1 MHRRAYAKVTLCLHV
16 EKRVNEDLYFKN
28 ITVPIDLFDMVYLDK
43 SEVLT
48 IESNKLYIPNDNRNT
63 VYKAIQLMKQRYDIS
78 DNFRVKIVKNIPAQ
92 SGLGGGS
99 ASDEQVQ
106 AQFVRF
112 RELLLGYYQEN
123 PPVALPGVVEALQHL
138 AASGT
143 KIALTTGFSRDVA
156 DIILDGLGWKVGPG
170 ELLDAVVAGD
180 ETAAGRPAP
189 YMIHRAMELTGVR
202 DVAKVVAAGDTANDL
217 LAAHHAGVHGIGVL
231 TGKLGREDLER
242 YPHAAIL
249 ESVAGLPGYLAAI
262 ESEAA

>member
-1 MHRRAYAKVTLCLHV
+1 MFELIACDMAGTTIDEHADVYRALENAVREFGV
-16 EKRVNEDLYFKN
+16 EVKAEDLQHWMGAEKKEA
-28 ITVPIDLFDMVYLDK
+28 IK
-43 SEVLT
+43 SL
-48 IESNKLYIPNDNRNT
+48 IE
-63 VYKAIQLMKQRYDIS
+63 
-78 DNFRVKIVKNIPAQ
+78 
-92 SGLGGGS
+92 LGGGS
-99 ASDEQVQ
+99 ASDEQVD
-106 AQFVRF
+106 AQFDRF

-123 PPVALPGVVEALQHL
+123 PPVALPGVVEALQQL

-143 KIALTTGFSRDVA
+143 KIALTTGFSRDVT

-189 YMIHRAMELTGVR
+189 HMIHRAMELTGVR

-231 TGKLGREDLER
+231 TGKLGREDLEWH
-242 YPHAAIL
+242 PHTAIL
-249 ESVAGLPGYLAAI
+249 ESVAVLPEYLAAI

>member
-1 MHRRAYAKVTLCLHV
+1 MFELIACDMAGTTIDEHADVYRALENAVREFGV
-16 EKRVNEDLYFKN
+16 EVREEDLQHWMGAEKKEA
-28 ITVPIDLFDMVYLDK
+28 IKAL
-43 SEVLT
+43 
-48 IESNKLYIPNDNRNT
+48 IE
-63 VYKAIQLMKQRYDIS
+63 
-78 DNFRVKIVKNIPAQ
+78 
-92 SGLGGGS
+92 LGGGS

-106 AQFVRF
+106 AQFDRF

-189 YMIHRAMELTGVR
+189 YMIHRAMELAGVR
-202 DVAKVVAAGDTANDL
+202 DVAKVIAAGDTANDL

-242 YPHAAIL
+242 HPHAAVL
-249 ESVAGLPGYLAAI
+249 ESVAGLPEYLAVI
-262 ESEAA
+262 ESENA

>member
-1 MHRRAYAKVTLCLHV
+1 MFELIACDMAGTTIDEHADVYRALENAVRDFGV
-16 EKRVNEDLYFKN
+16 EVKEEDLQQWMGAEKKEA
-28 ITVPIDLFDMVYLDK
+28 IKAL
-43 SEVLT
+43 
-48 IESNKLYIPNDNRNT
+48 IE
-63 VYKAIQLMKQRYDIS
+63 
-78 DNFRVKIVKNIPAQ
+78 
-92 SGLGGGS
+92 LGGGS

-180 ETAAGRPAP
+180 ETAAGRPSP

>member
-1 MHRRAYAKVTLCLHV
+1 MFELIACDMAGTTIDEHADVYRALENAVRDFGV
-16 EKRVNEDLYFKN
+16 EVKEEDLQQWMGAEKKEA
-28 ITVPIDLFDMVYLDK
+28 IKAL
-43 SEVLT
+43 
-48 IESNKLYIPNDNRNT
+48 IE
-63 VYKAIQLMKQRYDIS
+63 
-78 DNFRVKIVKNIPAQ
+78 
-92 SGLGGGS
+92 LGGGS

-143 KIALTTGFSRDVA
+143 RIALTTGFSRDVA

-189 YMIHRAMELTGVR
+189 YMIHRAMELTGIR

-249 ESVAGLPGYLAAI
+249 ESVAGLPEYLASI

>member
-1 MHRRAYAKVTLCLHV
+1 MFELIACDMAGTTIDEHADVYRALENAVRDFGV
-16 EKRVNEDLYFKN
+16 EVKEEDLQQWMGTEKKEA
-28 ITVPIDLFDMVYLDK
+28 IKAL
-43 SEVLT
+43 
-48 IESNKLYIPNDNRNT
+48 IE
-63 VYKAIQLMKQRYDIS
+63 
-78 DNFRVKIVKNIPAQ
+78 
-92 SGLGGGS
+92 LGGGS

-170 ELLDAVVAGD
+170 ELLDTVVAGD

-189 YMIHRAMELTGVR
+189 YMIHRAMELTGIR

-249 ESVAGLPGYLAAI
+249 ESVAGLPEYLASI

>member
-1 MHRRAYAKVTLCLHV
+1 MFELIACDMAGTTIDEHANVYRALENAVREFGV
-16 EKRVNEDLYFKN
+16 EVREEDLQHWMGAEKKEA
-28 ITVPIDLFDMVYLDK
+28 IKAL
-43 SEVLT
+43 
-48 IESNKLYIPNDNRNT
+48 IE
-63 VYKAIQLMKQRYDIS
+63 
-78 DNFRVKIVKNIPAQ
+78 
-92 SGLGGGS
+92 LGGGS

-106 AQFVRF
+106 AQFDRF

-202 DVAKVVAAGDTANDL
+202 DVATVVAAGDTANDL
-217 LAAHHAGVHGIGVL
+217 LAAHHAGVNGIGVL

-242 YPHAAIL
+242 HPHAAIL
-249 ESVAGLPGYLAAI
+249 ESVAELPEYLAAI

>member
-1 MHRRAYAKVTLCLHV
+1 MFELIACDMAGTTIDEHADVYRALENAVRDFGV
-16 EKRVNEDLYFKN
+16 EVKEEDLQQWMGAEKKEA
-28 ITVPIDLFDMVYLDK
+28 IKAL
-43 SEVLT
+43 
-48 IESNKLYIPNDNRNT
+48 IE
-63 VYKAIQLMKQRYDIS
+63 
-78 DNFRVKIVKNIPAQ
+78 
-92 SGLGGGS
+92 LGGGS

-123 PPVALPGVVEALQHL
+123 PPVALPGVVEVLQHL

>member
-1 MHRRAYAKVTLCLHV
+1 MFELIACDMAGTTIDEHADVYRALENAVREFGV
-16 EKRVNEDLYFKN
+16 EVREENLQHWMGAEKKEAIKAL
-28 ITVPIDLFDMVYLDK
+28 
-43 SEVLT
+43 
-48 IESNKLYIPNDNRNT
+48 IE
-63 VYKAIQLMKQRYDIS
+63 
-78 DNFRVKIVKNIPAQ
+78 
-92 SGLGGGS
+92 LGGGS

-106 AQFVRF
+106 AQFDRF

-202 DVAKVVAAGDTANDL
+202 DVATVVAAGDTANDL
-217 LAAHHAGVHGIGVL
+217 LAAHHAGVNGIGVL
-231 TGKLGREDLER
+231 TGKLGREELER
-242 YPHAAIL
+242 HPHAAIL
-249 ESVAGLPGYLAAI
+249 ESVAELPEYLAAI

>member
-1 MHRRAYAKVTLCLHV
+1 MFELIACDMAGTTIDEHADVYRALENAVREFGV
-16 EKRVNEDLYFKN
+16 EVREEDLQHWMGAEKKEA
-28 ITVPIDLFDMVYLDK
+28 IKAL
-43 SEVLT
+43 
-48 IESNKLYIPNDNRNT
+48 IE
-63 VYKAIQLMKQRYDIS
+63 
-78 DNFRVKIVKNIPAQ
+78 
-92 SGLGGGS
+92 LGGGS

-106 AQFVRF
+106 AQFDHF

-143 KIALTTGFSRDVA
+143 KTALTTGFSRDVA

-242 YPHAAIL
+242 HPHAAIL
-249 ESVAGLPGYLAAI
+249 ESVAELPEYLAAI

>member
-1 MHRRAYAKVTLCLHV
+1 MFELIACDMAGTTIDEHADVYRALENAVREFGV
-16 EKRVNEDLYFKN
+16 EVREEDLQHWMGAEKKEA
-28 ITVPIDLFDMVYLDK
+28 IKAL
-43 SEVLT
+43 
-48 IESNKLYIPNDNRNT
+48 IE
-63 VYKAIQLMKQRYDIS
+63 
-78 DNFRVKIVKNIPAQ
+78 
-92 SGLGGGS
+92 LGGGS

-106 AQFVRF
+106 AQFDRF

-202 DVAKVVAAGDTANDL
+202 DVATVVAAGDTANDL
-217 LAAHHAGVHGIGVL
+217 LAAHHAGVNGIGVL

-242 YPHAAIL
+242 HPHAAIL
-249 ESVAGLPGYLAAI
+249 ESVAELPEYLAAI

>member
-1 MHRRAYAKVTLCLHV
+1 VCEALLAETENTTKREDMFELIACDMAGTTIDEHADVYRALENAVRDFGV
-16 EKRVNEDLYFKN
+16 EVKEEDLQQWMGAEKKEA
-28 ITVPIDLFDMVYLDK
+28 IKAL
-43 SEVLT
+43 
-48 IESNKLYIPNDNRNT
+48 IE
-63 VYKAIQLMKQRYDIS
+63 
-78 DNFRVKIVKNIPAQ
+78 
-92 SGLGGGS
+92 LGGGS

-180 ETAAGRPAP
+180 ETAAGRPSP

>member
-1 MHRRAYAKVTLCLHV
+1 MFELIACDMAGTTIDEHADVYRALENAVRDFGV
-16 EKRVNEDLYFKN
+16 EVKEEDLQQWMGAEKKEA
-28 ITVPIDLFDMVYLDK
+28 IKAL
-43 SEVLT
+43 
-48 IESNKLYIPNDNRNT
+48 IE
-63 VYKAIQLMKQRYDIS
+63 
-78 DNFRVKIVKNIPAQ
+78 
-92 SGLGGGS
+92 LGGGS

-156 DIILDGLGWKVGPG
+156 DIILDGLGWKVGPD
-170 ELLDAVVAGD
+170 ELLDTVVAGD

-189 YMIHRAMELTGVR
+189 YMIHRAMELTGIR

-249 ESVAGLPGYLAAI
+249 ESVAGLPEYLASI